1 MDLGDWP
8 PFYSLSVMLRA
19 GAQHPANRI
28 GEFVDEANSAVNRPV
43 YICFSLLSLPTT
55 GKKYSLLSLIA
66 RRPAQALGS
75 DRLHVSCSAPAS
87 KSWTDGQHQA
97 GGAAK
102 SGRWAW
108 YPQLCSAAAAEHR
121 VIFPCAQLQAV
132 AFTLVGL
139 VPNLCARG
147 WYQTLTLAASAKA
160 AKAGVW
166 FAGCEEER
174 EQDHCYGYSG
184 SGRGPK
190 LYFFLRLK
198 IFVSLNKNKRSS
210 KKNKDGEGEK
220 SASLQ
225 LLERS
230 KKWVF

>member
-87 KSWTDGQHQA
+87 KS
-97 GGAAK
+97 
-102 SGRWAW
+102 
-108 YPQLCSAAAAEHR
+108 
-121 VIFPCAQLQAV
+121 
-132 AFTLVGL
+132 
-139 VPNLCARG
+139 
-147 WYQTLTLAASAKA
+147 
-160 AKAGVW
+160 
-166 FAGCEEER
+166 
-174 EQDHCYGYSG
+174 
-184 SGRGPK
+184 
-190 LYFFLRLK
+190 
-198 IFVSLNKNKRSS
+198 
-210 KKNKDGEGEK
+210 
-220 SASLQ
+220 
-225 LLERS
+225 
-230 KKWVF
+230 